1 MYHGGVG
8 LDGSLA
14 HSRYDIYIQGRAF
27 EASDISAF
35 EKREKMLIITV
46 THRSDRPATE
56 RLQSIYIAIAIL
68 GSLLCLVRV
77 PASERRH
84 DGRPVLQVPVCESK
98 LVIDGRLDE
107 PCWKEAVA
115 TGPLIEERG
124 KPAKSTTKAF
134 VLRDAERLCV
144 GVTCELSGPAPK
156 DGKPAEKPDISKQE
170 HVALLIDSNHDGNSY
185 YLIAVTQK
193 GTVDASYNEHFPP
206 WHDPTWNR
214 RKPRFQCATA
224 TGEGGWSAEFS
235 LPFEISDKNKTLT
248 SEIGFNIRR
257 HDASGGQACCWCG
270 TFSNPAEAG
279 LLTGI
284 PAREDFPVP
293 PFSDYTGC
301 YRLDGGYRQGFNI
314 PTDTAAAGAEDQ
326 PIPLGPGSA
335 HLGTTGEVRIEL
347 EEFLLGDNFHARALI
362 WDLAVDEKNGE
373 LYVLSAARRK
383 SAIELRVFDRQGEYL
398 RTIMPFNPALPRD
411 SVSDLCRKTLTEDST
426 ELIVPKL
433 FETCGTEPS
442 LYGEYWHLP
451 QSIAIAP
458 NGDLIMS
465 NIFKRTLWRMRPD
478 GTLPSEGWT
487 SIYNPRRNEP
497 FESAG
502 WLIGPWHAR
511 GLKPYLSYG
520 MFCLPDFCFDD
531 RGHFYVSGGVW
542 SPLSAFYTLNWEV
555 PGRGQ
560 GEAVWK
566 YRLREGIALEGAR
579 DFVSGGKAK
588 TAEAGRD
595 HLGVE
600 GQAGADDAHFNQPC
614 GLAVDGTHLIVADSG
629 NNRIQVFE
637 ENGRL
642 AASITSFK
650 QERRDVPLRHPTAL
664 AIDRQRHL
672 YVLALVESKRKLIKL
687 DSWREPRLLAVS
699 EPLHADTVRIAVDR
713 GVDPPLVWIANGAGR
728 GTLLQLAGDSL
739 SQKGSWAG
747 DDDKLSSPC
756 QYGFVPILN
765 IDPQTGHLYVEDD
778 SYYHRGV
785 YGEVY
790 RVSQDGEVLK
800 KWPPLTFTSMADW
813 NGEPVYHQ
821 AHDLPTLRYA
831 EEPLFLDSLF
841 GKDGRIY
848 RWRRV
853 SAEDEP
859 VKGKDGRYAIGKEKS
874 PEVLRVDRAGN
885 PIPFKATGTNALA
898 VDLNPQGGPPR
909 NSFVYHGMDV
919 DAEGNI
925 YYVNSR
931 NAVDVFDSDG
941 NPRKQGLLQLLDTRS
956 LIVDQQGYLYA
967 LYCPRG
973 PAQTEEGHWTP
984 RHLCLSKFSPEG
996 GDPIWSRPW
1005 EGILG
1010 CGAGRVAWMQTHCIC
1025 LTPRVHQALDGKG
1038 YLYIANK
1045 FSVQVIDCETG
1056 RLVGEFGSYGNMD
1069 CKGKGSANPH
1079 PELPFGTI
1087 ATLAVW
1093 KDRLFVVDS
1102 MNARIAKCRI
1112 VYDPAKRNARPES
1125 NKR

>member
-1 MYHGGVG
+1 MRPLQVTLHGKY
-8 LDGSLA
+8 GSA
-14 HSRYDIYIQGRAF
+14 GRLPLGDQMF
-27 EASDISAF
+27 
-35 EKREKMLIITV
+35 IIAGS
-46 THRSDRPATE
+46 HRSDRPATE
-56 RLQSIYIAIAIL
+56 RLQDIHIAVAIL
-68 GSLLCLVRV
+68 GSLLCLDQA
-77 PASERRH
+77 PAAERRH
-84 DGRPVLQVPVCESK
+84 DKRPVLQMPVSDSAP
-98 LVIDGRLDE
+98 VIDGRLDE
-107 PCWKEAVA
+107 PCWKEAAA
-115 TGPLIEERG
+115 TGPLTQERRQ
-124 KPAKSTTKAF
+124 PAKSTTKAF
-134 VLRDAERLCV
+134 VFRDAEQLHV
-144 GVTCELSGPAPK
+144 GVICELSGPAPK
-156 DGKPAEKPDISKQE
+156 EKEPAEQPDISKQE
-170 HVALLIDSNHDGNSY
+170 HVALSIDSNHDGNSY
-185 YLIAVTQK
+185 YLITLTQK
-193 GTVDASYNEHFPP
+193 GIVDASYNEHFPP
-206 WHDPTWNR
+206 WHDPTWSR
-214 RKPRFQCATA
+214 RKPRFKCATA
-224 TGEGGWSAEFS
+224 AGEGSWSAEFS
-235 LPFEISDKNKTLT
+235 LPFEIFDKNKTLT
-248 SEIGFNIRR
+248 SKIGFNIRR
-257 HDASGGQACCWCG
+257 RDASAGQTCCWCG
-270 TFSNPAEAG
+270 AFSNPAEAG

-284 PAREDFPVP
+284 PAREGFPVP
-293 PFSDYTGC
+293 SLSDYTGC
-301 YRLDGGYRQGFNI
+301 YRLDGGYRQGFNV
-314 PTDTAAAGAEDQ
+314 PSDTTAAGAEDQ
-326 PIPLGPGSA
+326 PIRLGPGSA
-335 HLGTTGEVRIEL
+335 HPGTTGEVRIEL
-347 EEFLLGDNFHARALI
+347 EEFLLGGNVHARALI
-362 WDLAVDEKNGE
+362 WDLAVDEKKGE

-383 SAIELRVFDRQGEYL
+383 SAIELRVFDRQGNYL
-398 RTIMPFNPALPRD
+398 RTIMPFNPTLTRD
-411 SVSDLCRKTLTEDST
+411 SVSDLCRKTVTEDST
-426 ELIVPKL
+426 ELVVPEV

-451 QSIAIAP
+451 QSISIAP

-478 GTLPSEGWT
+478 GSLPPEGWT
-487 SIYNPRRNEP
+487 SIHNPSRSEP

-502 WLIGPWHAR
+502 WLIGPWHAT
-511 GLKPYLSYG
+511 GLRPYLSYG
-520 MFCLPDFCFDD
+520 KFCLPDFCFDD
-531 RGHFYVSGGVW
+531 RGHLYVAGGVW

-566 YRLREGIALEGAR
+566 YRLREGIALEGVS

-600 GQAGADDAHFNQPC
+600 GQAGTDDAHFNQPC
-614 GLAVDGTHLIVADSG
+614 GLAIDGTHLIVADSG

-650 QERRDVPLRHPTAL
+650 QEGRDVPLENPTAL

-672 YVLALVESKRKLIKL
+672 YVLALVESKRRLIKL

-699 EPLHADTVRIAVDR
+699 EPLDADTVRIAVDH

-728 GTLLQLAGDSL
+728 GALLQLAGDSL
-739 SQKGSWAG
+739 SLKGSWAG
-747 DDDKLSSPC
+747 DDDKLSSPG

-765 IDPQTGHLYVEDD
+765 VDPQTGHLYVEDD

-790 RVSQDGEVLK
+790 RLNQDGKVLK
-800 KWPPLTFTSMADW
+800 KWPPLPFTSMDDW

-821 AHDLPTLRYA
+821 SHDLPSMRYA

-853 SAEDEP
+853 SAEDKP
-859 VKGKDGRYAIGKEKS
+859 ARGKDGRYAIGKEKS
-874 PEVLRVDRAGN
+874 PEILRFDRAGK
-885 PIPFKATGTNALA
+885 PIPFKATGTNSLA

-956 LIVDQQGYLYA
+956 LIVDQEGNLYT
-967 LYCPRG
+967 LSCPRG

-984 RHLCLSKFSPEG
+984 RHLCLSKFASEG

-1025 LTPRVHQALDGKG
+1025 LTSRVHQALDGKG

-1045 FSVQVIDCETG
+1045 FSVQVIDCDTG

-1069 CKGKGSANPH
+1069 CLGKGSAYPH

-1093 KDRLFVVDS
+1093 KDRLFVVDA

-1112 VYDPAKRNARPES
+1112 VYDPSKRKTRLDRKNR
-1125 NKR
+1125 KR